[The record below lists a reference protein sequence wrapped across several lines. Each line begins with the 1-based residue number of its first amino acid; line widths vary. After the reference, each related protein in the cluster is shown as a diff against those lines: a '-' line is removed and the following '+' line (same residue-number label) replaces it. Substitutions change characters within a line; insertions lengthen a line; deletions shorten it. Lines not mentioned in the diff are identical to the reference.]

1 MKFLKIISVLM
12 KTLSHK
18 STLLKAPYVNIV
30 SLAVFVVSYLS
41 IFFGLIFN
49 LVYLI
54 FFNLVLFS

>member
-41 IFFGLIFN
+41 IFLELIFN
-49 LVYLI
+49 LVYII
-54 FFNLVLFS
+54 FF